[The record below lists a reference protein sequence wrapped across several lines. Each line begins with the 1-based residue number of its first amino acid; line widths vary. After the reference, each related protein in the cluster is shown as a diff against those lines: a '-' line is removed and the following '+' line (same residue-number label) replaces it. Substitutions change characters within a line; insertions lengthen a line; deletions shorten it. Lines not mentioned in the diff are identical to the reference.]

1 MNAEKTSVAPNV
13 DHAEIAKFEA
23 VASRW
28 WDLEG
33 EFKPLHRINP
43 LRLGYIA
50 ERSGGLFGK
59 KVLDVG
65 CGGGIL
71 AESMAREGATVTGLD
86 MGAEPLQVARLHAL
100 ESGIQVDYVQE
111 TVEEHAAK
119 HPQQYDVVTC
129 MEMLEH
135 VPDPQSVVHA
145 CARLV
150 KPGGQVFF
158 STINRNGKAWLMAV
172 FGAEYVMKMVP
183 KGTHDVKKFIKP
195 AELLGWVDQTT
206 LKEQHIIGLHYNP
219 LTNTFKLAP
228 GLMLTICCIPPPNR
242 TEVSTSAYDDCAA
255 SSRVI
260 ISSDEEISTRSNFHF
275 FFCFID
281 FFSRPYA
288 TWTCGLLPFRNLNLT
303 SKSTLVLKRFLT
315 KILTI

>member
-1 MNAEKTSVAPNV
+1 MSSNLC
-13 DHAEIAKFEA
+13 IA
-23 VASRW
+23 ST
-28 WDLEG
+28 
-33 EFKPLHRINP
+33 

-86 MGAEPLQVARLHAL
+86 MGFEPLQVARLHAL
-100 ESGIQVDYVQE
+100 ESGIQVEYVQE

-119 HPQQYDVVTC
+119 HAHQYDVVTC

-135 VPDPQSVVHA
+135 VPDPQSVVNA
-145 CARLV
+145 CAKLV

-172 FGAEYVMKMVP
+172 VGAEYVLRMVP

-195 AELLGWVDQTT
+195 AELLGWVDQTW
-206 LKEQHIIGLHYNP
+206 LKEQHITGLHYNP
-219 LTNTFKLAP
+219 LTDKFKLAP
-228 GLMLTICCIPPPNR
+228 GVDVNYMLHTTAKN
-242 TEVSTSAYDDCAA
+242 D
-255 SSRVI
+255 
-260 ISSDEEISTRSNFHF
+260 
-275 FFCFID
+275 
-281 FFSRPYA
+281 
-288 TWTCGLLPFRNLNLT
+288 
-303 SKSTLVLKRFLT
+303 
-315 KILTI
+315 

>member
-1 MNAEKTSVAPNV
+1 MNAEKPSVAHNV
-13 DHAEIAKFEA
+13 DHKEIAKFEA

-71 AESMAREGATVTGLD
+71 AESMAREGAAVTGLD
-86 MGAEPLQVARLHAL
+86 MGFEPLQVAKLHAL
-100 ESGIQVDYVQE
+100 ESGIQVEYVQE

-119 HPQQYDVVTC
+119 HAGEYDVVTC

-172 FGAEYVMKMVP
+172 VGAEYIMKMVP

-195 AELLGWVDQTT
+195 AELIGWVDETI
-206 LKEQHIIGLHYNP
+206 LKEQHITGLHYNP

-228 GLMLTICCIPPPNR
+228 GVDVNYMLHT
-242 TEVSTSAYDDCAA
+242 TAKKA
-255 SSRVI
+255 
-260 ISSDEEISTRSNFHF
+260 
-275 FFCFID
+275 
-281 FFSRPYA
+281 
-288 TWTCGLLPFRNLNLT
+288 
-303 SKSTLVLKRFLT
+303 
-315 KILTI
+315 

>member
-59 KVLDVG
+59 KS
-65 CGGGIL
+65 
-71 AESMAREGATVTGLD
+71 SMSAAAAASSPRAWRAKARRSPGWTWGPNRCRSPA
-86 MGAEPLQVARLHAL
+86 ARP

-172 FGAEYVMKMVP
+172 VGAEYVMKMVP

-228 GLMLTICCIPPPNR
+228 GVDVNYMLHT
-242 TEVSTSAYDDCAA
+242 TAKQD
-255 SSRVI
+255 
-260 ISSDEEISTRSNFHF
+260 
-275 FFCFID
+275 
-281 FFSRPYA
+281 
-288 TWTCGLLPFRNLNLT
+288 
-303 SKSTLVLKRFLT
+303 
-315 KILTI
+315 